1 MKTLS
6 IALLTALSLIG
17 CASTPAPF
25 SALPSLLVVP
35 NTKKTSDIA
44 PDAYVDGVGMLHFKE
59 YHAKVPHKDKTYL
72 LDSYV
77 VPFQQPFYLHVRTTD
92 GTPII
97 KEMAVQ
103 IAIDYITPKGCTEP
117 LVRRPELDRHT
128 PDKTEWIVGVA
139 C

>member
-6 IALLTALSLIG
+6 IALLTAFTLIG
-17 CASTPAPF
+17 CASTPASF
-25 SALPSLLVVP
+25 NALPSLLVTP
-35 NTKKTSDIA
+35 NAKKTSDIA

-77 VPFQQPFYLHVRTTD
+77 VPLEQPFYIHVRTTD
-92 GTPII
+92 GTPIMRGTAI
-97 KEMAVQ
+97 Q
-103 IAIDYITPKGCTEP
+103 IASDYIAPKGCTEP
-117 LVRRPELDRHT
+117 LVHRPELDRNT
-128 PDKTEWIVGVA
+128 PDKTEWIIGVA